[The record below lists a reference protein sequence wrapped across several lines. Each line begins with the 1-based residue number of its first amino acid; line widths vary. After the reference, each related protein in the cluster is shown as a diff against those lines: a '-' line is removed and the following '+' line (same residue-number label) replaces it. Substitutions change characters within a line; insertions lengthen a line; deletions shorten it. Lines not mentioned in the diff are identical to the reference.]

1 MDRATASFL
10 VTTIN
15 EIVDSSRQQIDE
27 HKDLNDHFK
36 VTRLL
41 ENIGTLHGEL
51 VYIRETIES
60 DLDTPAK
67 KFWQFWK

>member
-15 EIVDSSRQQIDE
+15 EAVDNSRQQIDE
-27 HKDLNDHFK
+27 HKDLTDHVK

-41 ENIGTLHGEL
+41 ENIGTLYGEL
-51 VYIRETIES
+51 IYIRDVIES
-60 DLDTPAK
+60 DLDKPAK